1 MAPSATMNFLSIL
14 KVFFSYP
21 KNLGIFDYPKS
32 HQESFRC
39 KKVTQF
45 NLPNASQSICSKSR
59 STPLLASAK
68 SEEDK
73 VCSAPALL
81 PARLPSE
88 SSNWKPTRR
97 PIWSGPI
104 LIGLLCL
111 VATVSLSSPVHAARS
126 TNCSPTPE
134 FQVDVSPYHF
144 ILKQGM
150 TASATI
156 TVTPKN
162 GFTGTVRLE
171 AVGVP
176 REITNPSF
184 NPATIDVTAGAQAS
198 TVSFGISPTAAI
210 GPYSL
215 DVNATTNES
224 LYHYTSISVRVPG
237 PEIAISSD
245 KLLVHLLQASSDAST
260 VTVTSLY
267 GFTGI
272 VDLAIAVTGFH
283 ARTPPTASILP
294 SSARLLDGQAKNVT
308 LTIFADQYATPGS
321 YSVQVI
327 AQSNSPAATN
337 TTQVLVEVQG
347 PDFALEAKPPA
358 LIIPPFSAKTIPL
371 EVSSANKLT
380 GDIALTVDITGY
392 LGTPP
397 SFHLADPIPHLNAD
411 QHLIDPITFITAGP
425 GSFIANITG
434 TIGLLAHYT
443 LIYLHVRELHDFS
456 LTRDPDTLRIDTG
469 GPSVTSQITVT
480 SNNLADTI
488 DLSIDCY
495 PNEITANLSASSVI
509 LTSGTSATVTLM
521 VSATIFTTPG
531 PYQVSIFGAGK
542 NSLSHNQTLV
552 TVTVISTTPD
562 FDISSNPDAVTII
575 AGDRAT
581 TTIKVNPKYGFTD
594 SVNLTN
600 SVPVAGPTFSL
611 NASSIIGGSGSARLT
626 ISTDKNV
633 PALTYSMTVQGA
645 SRSLSHSVQVTV
657 TVKNPMTTPQS
668 NPNSIFGFALYLF
681 YVIAGLIF
689 ASIVAGVG
697 LAVRMRKPRR
707 EKGIDGGRALRY
719 ETF

>member
-1 MAPSATMNFLSIL
+1 
-14 KVFFSYP
+14 
-21 KNLGIFDYPKS
+21 
-32 HQESFRC
+32 
-39 KKVTQF
+39 
-45 NLPNASQSICSKSR
+45 
-59 STPLLASAK
+59 
-68 SEEDK
+68 
-73 VCSAPALL
+73 
-81 PARLPSE
+81 
-88 SSNWKPTRR
+88 
-97 PIWSGPI
+97 
-104 LIGLLCL
+104 LI
-111 VATVSLSSPVHAARS
+111 ATVSLSSTVHATRS
-126 TNCSPTPE
+126 TNCSPTPD
-134 FQVDVSPYHF
+134 FLIDISPYHL
-144 ILKQGM
+144 ILEQGI
-150 TASATI
+150 TASATV
-156 TVTPKN
+156 TVTPRN
-162 GFTGTVRLE
+162 GFTGTVKLE
-171 AVGVP
+171 AVNVP
-176 REITNPSF
+176 LEITNPSF
-184 NPATIDVTAGAQAS
+184 NPTTLDVTGGGQTS

-210 GPYSL
+210 GLYSL
-215 DVNATTNES
+215 DVNATTNGS
-224 LYHYTSISVRVPG
+224 LYHYTSISIRIPG
-237 PEIAISSD
+237 PEIGISSD
-245 KLLVHLLQASSDAST
+245 KMLVQLAQGHNDAT
-260 VTVTSLY
+260 TIMVKSLH

-294 SSARLLDGQAKNVT
+294 SSATLLNGQTKTAT

-321 YSVQVI
+321 YSVQVT
-327 AQSNSPAATN
+327 AHSSSATATN
-337 TTQVLVEVQG
+337 STQVLVEVQG
-347 PDFALEAKPPA
+347 PDFTLDAKPPA
-358 LIIPPFSAKTIPL
+358 LIIPPFSSKTIPL
-371 EVSSANKLT
+371 EANST
-380 GDIALTVDITGY
+380 NNFAGDIALTVDITGY

-443 LIYLHVRELHDFS
+443 LIYLDVREVHNFS
-456 LTRDPDTLRIDTG
+456 LTRDPDTLTIDIG

-509 LTSGTSATVTLM
+509 LTSGTSATVTLT
-521 VSATIFTTPG
+521 VSATRFTTPG

-611 NASSIIGGSGSARLT
+611 SASSIIGGSGSARLT
-626 ISTDKNV
+626 ISTDSSV
-633 PALTYSMTVQGA
+633 PAGTYSVTVQGA

-657 TVKNPMTTPQS
+657 TVKSPMTTQQS
-668 NPNSIFGFALYLF
+668 HPETILGLAPNLF
-681 YVIAGLIF
+681 YAIAGVIV
-689 ASIVAGVG
+689 AAIVAGVG
-697 LAVRMRKPRR
+697 ATVRMRKP
-707 EKGIDGGRALRY
+707 K
-719 ETF
+719 TP